1 MVDQSAILITT
12 NDQQRNTIQI
22 APQLISPEA
31 ARAVSPVKFRITI
44 AEDSSLINILPG
56 TLQPFDNQ
64 N

>member
-12 NDQQRNTIQI
+12 NDQRNTIQI